1 MNRPARTHRRGP
13 ERVLWAAWLTLLLS
27 LPAVAQD
34 EPNGGNDIPTCDG
47 GGTSP
52 ITLTWLEAP
61 TPDASSR
68 LSGTTANLLLTN
80 GTREDLEAQ
89 VVLDLDRGG
98 ESFQL
103 TLPTVSVLAGSRQT
117 LAVDLAAGG
126 RDLPDDS
133 TSFAGAHAYLV
144 RNDRGT
150 VSQAAAA
157 PLAFYREGAG
167 GLVVLGSAELR
178 RRLASRETPEGRLLD
193 SEEPDPETELEMA
206 FQIDGSRHRKAPPT
220 FDLEG
225 ALATEEELARNRKSD
240 PDEETQR

>member
-103 TLPTVSVLAGSRQT
+103 TLP
-117 LAVDLAAGG
+117 AV
-126 RDLPDDS
+126 
-133 TSFAGAHAYLV
+133 FAGEMVGANKAVYI
-144 RNDRGT
+144 
-150 VSQAAAA
+150 AA
-157 PLAFYREGAG
+157 PDAAPAVAATAAPKPQKTAKGQG
-167 GLVVLGSAELR
+167 HAE
-178 RRLASRETPEGRLLD
+178 E
-193 SEEPDPETELEMA
+193 
-206 FQIDGSRHRKAPPT
+206 
-220 FDLEG
+220 
-225 ALATEEELARNRKSD
+225 
-240 PDEETQR
+240 